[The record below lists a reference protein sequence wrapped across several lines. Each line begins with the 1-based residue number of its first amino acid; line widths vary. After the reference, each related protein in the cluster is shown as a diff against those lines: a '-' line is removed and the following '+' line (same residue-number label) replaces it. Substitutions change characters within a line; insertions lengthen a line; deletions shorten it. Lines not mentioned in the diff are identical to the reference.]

1 MGLRGSGSS
10 ADPGSWS
17 TFSGSPAS
25 VQLLPTAPPR
35 GVPTSTAGG
44 GKGGGPELA
53 ETHCGREQAQR
64 YHRQRLGEGAGI
76 LFHKEGWA
84 EFKEENDSTW
94 HTATSTS

>member
-25 VQLLPTAPPR
+25 IQLLPTAPPR

-53 ETHCGREQAQR
+53 EIRCGREQACTKVPQA
-64 YHRQRLGEGAGI
+64 EAGGRSRNLI
-76 LFHKEGWA
+76 
-84 EFKEENDSTW
+84 S
-94 HTATSTS
+94 